1 MLSWE
6 VSLYPDLGTLWSEWL
21 HVDEYAL
28 LRVVLE
34 WQWPAEGTQCLE
46 ERLRHPFNLQLFE
59 IMKAVQIVTH
69 RDWHPKIDQGMGS
82 SCRVTCAGC
91 VGAILDRIL
100 QKFKVTALEMCN
112 FSRITA
118 AEFLEVYRGICPDF
132 YVISHSYTLLSFF
145 RFVFFLMCLCP
156 VFYSS

>member
-1 MLSWE
+1 MPSWE
-6 VSLYPDLGTLWSEWL
+6 VSLYPDLGTSWSEWL

-34 WQWPAEGTQCLE
+34 WQWPAEGTQYLE
-46 ERLRHPFNLQLFE
+46 ERLRHPFNLQLLE
-59 IMKAVQIVTH
+59 IMNAVQIVTH
-69 RDWHPKIDQGMGS
+69 RDWHPKIDQGVGS
-82 SCRVTCAGC
+82 SCRVTCAGFA
-91 VGAILDRIL
+91 GAILDRIL

-112 FSRITA
+112 FSRVTA

-132 YVISHSYTLLSFF
+132 YVISYLYTLLSFF
-145 RFVFFLMCLCP
+145 CFVFFLMCLCP

>member
-1 MLSWE
+1 MPSWE
-6 VSLYPDLGTLWSEWL
+6 VSLYPDLGTSWSEWL

-46 ERLRHPFNLQLFE
+46 ERLRHPFNLQLLE
-59 IMKAVQIVTH
+59 IMKAVQIGTP
-69 RDWHPKIDQGMGS
+69 RDWHPKTDQGMGS

-112 FSRITA
+112 FSRVTA

-132 YVISHSYTLLSFF
+132 YVISHQYTLLSFF
-145 RFVFFLMCLCP
+145 CFVFFLMCLCP